1 MGIEATHPE
10 YDSMLCEWDSI
21 RDAYAGERCVKA
33 RLDRYLP
40 PTTGMAPDWSPEK
53 AAAYGACMLKM
64 TGEQRAKYMTYIA
77 RAEFPDAMTEMV
89 DTAMGLLWNKNATIE
104 LPKRVAYIQ
113 DNATAGGET
122 LMEFMKRITLEQL
135 QVQRAGVLID
145 MPVDQKRGLPKP
157 YLCMYSA
164 ESIVNWDAGARFTDA
179 YSTLNLV
186 VLNESENTRLNSDI
200 DPFGYTWVKKYRVLS
215 LGPVA
220 TNESSG
226 VYRYGQFVE
235 TQFNQSALQTPLIL
249 GRPIPFVPF
258 YFINGRHCLPCVERP
273 RAVKLA
279 NKCYSSYRT
288 SADYEQQLHEQSQE
302 TLVLEGGDAGKKY
315 AIGSGAVLCPPI
327 GGDAKFIGLMG
338 NGLPEMAKAHQNKLV
353 ELMQMSGQLVDVR
366 SLQRESG
373 EALATRVSG
382 QTATLSSIATT
393 LGAGMTR
400 CLRDLALLL
409 GADPKEVNIKPNT
422 NFISPELFAK
432 TLVELMQAK
441 NMGYPI
447 LDEDLHRLAQERGI
461 STHDFDT
468 MMAIYKREP
477 PMIMATGTPTAN
489 PGGKT
494 PKQLTPPAPAGGVK
508 SAENPTGISARG
520 KTRTNSKKNK
530 SGK

>member
-10 YDSMLCEWDSI
+10 YDAMVCEWDSI
-21 RDAYAGERCVKA
+21 RDAYAGERCVKLK
-33 RLDRYLP
+33 LDKYLP
-40 PTTGMAPDWSPEK
+40 PTTGMCENWSPSM
-53 AAAYGACMLKM
+53 AGGYGSCMNTMKP
-64 TGEQRAKYMTYIA
+64 EQRARYLSYIN

-89 DTAMGLLWNKNATIE
+89 DTAMGLLWNKDATIE
-104 LPKRVAYIQ
+104 VPKRLQYII
-113 DNATAGGET
+113 DNATASGES
-122 LMEFMKRITLEQL
+122 LQEFMMRITLEQL
-135 QVQRAGVLID
+135 QVQRCGILID
-145 MPVDQKRGLPKP
+145 MPIEKKRGVPRP
-157 YLCMYSA
+157 YLCLYSA
-164 ESIVNWDAGARFTDA
+164 ESIINWDAGARFSAA

-186 VLNESENTRLNSDI
+186 VLNESENARVVSDI
-200 DPFGYTWVKKYRVLS
+200 DPFTFDWVKKYRVLS

-226 VYRYGQFVE
+226 VYSYGQFAE
-235 TQFNQSALQTPLIL
+235 TQFNPSAMQVPEIM
-249 GRPIPFVPF
+249 GRPLPFIPF
-258 YFINGRHCLPCVERP
+258 YFINGRTCLPCVERP

-302 TLVLEGGDAGKKY
+302 TLVLEGGDPTKKY

-327 GGDAKFIGLMG
+327 GGKAMFIGVTG
-338 NGLPEMAKAHQNKLV
+338 QGLPEQAKAHQNKLV

-382 QTATLSSIATT
+382 QTATLASIAKT

-400 CLRDLALLL
+400 CLKDLALLL
-409 GADPKEVNIKPNT
+409 GEDPSKVKIKPNT

-461 STHDFDT
+461 STKDFET
-468 MMAIYKREP
+468 MMSILKREP
-477 PMIMATGTPTAN
+477 PVIMATGVPTSN
-489 PGGKT
+489 PSGKT

-508 SAENPTGISARG
+508 TAANPTGTSARG
-520 KTRTNSKKNK
+520 KTRTTSKKNK
-530 SGK
+530 KK